1 MRAAAVRTLSLLLL
15 LALWESAGR
24 LWLDPLQ
31 LPPPSGVVARAWDL
45 SATGELWT
53 HIAASLGR
61 VIIGYTAGSA
71 IGIVLGC
78 FVGAVPVV
86 RDFFSLPI
94 RFFRS
99 VNPLALV
106 PLVILWFGVGEL
118 SKVILIAYLVTI
130 VVLYN
135 TALGIET
142 IPADRIRAGRCFGL
156 TGIALFVR
164 VIVPAAAP
172 GILTGLRLGVGFAV
186 LVVIGAEMVGASE
199 GIGYFILLGRQ
210 YVAIDDIFVG
220 LLSLGVMGVLL
231 NQVFLLIRNRL
242 LRRYVRTILY
252 RG

>member
-1 MRAAAVRTLSLLLL
+1 MTVAAIRALSLLLL
-15 LALWESAGR
+15 LALWEVAGR
-24 LWLDPLQ
+24 FWLDPLF
-31 LPPPSGVVARAWDL
+31 LPPPSAVAGRFWDL
-45 SATGELWT
+45 SGTGELWT
-53 HIAASLGR
+53 HIGASLGR
-61 VIIGYTAGSA
+61 VIIGYAVGSA

-78 FVGAVPVV
+78 FIGAVPVM

-106 PLVILWFGVGEL
+106 PLLILWFGVGEL
-118 SKVILIAYLVTI
+118 SKVLLIAYLVSI

-142 IPADRIRAGRCFGL
+142 IPPERIRAGRCFGL
-156 TGIALFVR
+156 KGIALFAR
-164 VIVPAAAP
+164 VIVPAASP
-172 GILTGLRLGVGFAV
+172 SILTGLRLGVGFSV

-199 GIGYFILLGRQ
+199 GVGYFILLGRQ

-231 NQVFLLIRNRL
+231 NQIFLLIRNHL
-242 LRRYVRTILY
+242 LRRYVRTTLDQ
-252 RG
+252 G

>member
-1 MRAAAVRTLSLLLL
+1 MRTAAIRATSLLLL
-15 LALWESAGR
+15 LALWETAGR
-24 LWLDPLQ
+24 FWLDPLL
-31 LPPPSGVVARAWDL
+31 LPPPSDVATRFREL
-45 SATGELWT
+45 SGTGELWT
-53 HIAASLGR
+53 HVAASLGR
-61 VIIGYTAGSA
+61 VIVGYAVGSA

-78 FVGAVPVV
+78 VIGAVPVM

-106 PLVILWFGVGEL
+106 PLMILWFGVGEL
-118 SKVILIAYLVTI
+118 SKVILIAYLVAI

-142 IPADRIRAGRCFGL
+142 IPADRVRAGRCFGL
-156 TGIALFVR
+156 KGIGLFVR

-186 LVVIGAEMVGASE
+186 LVVIGAEMIGASE
-199 GIGYFILLGRQ
+199 GVGYFILLGRQ

-220 LLSLGVMGVLL
+220 LLSLGAMGVLL
-231 NQVFLLIRNRL
+231 NQVFLLVRDRL
-242 LRRYVRTILY
+242 LRRYVRTTLY
-252 RG
+252 GS